1 MQDYFNELDREIDS
15 LSTSMKKE
23 KKDDIVNTHILL
35 NEGLDGT
42 IRNIEKEKKQQNEF
56 RKKAFHKHK
65 KVDSKVKVEPSTP
78 KLDFS
83 EKKKLKKQ
91 KKKKL

>member
-1 MQDYFNELDREIDS
+1 MQDYFDELDREIDS

-42 IRNIEKEKKQQNEF
+42 IRNIEKEKKQQTEF
-56 RKKAFHKHK
+56 RKKTFHKHK
-65 KVDSKVKVEPSTP
+65 KELSFSK
-78 KLDFS
+78 LFN
-83 EKKKLKKQ
+83 
-91 KKKKL
+91 

>member
-1 MQDYFNELDREIDS
+1 MQDYFDELDREIDS

-42 IRNIEKEKKQQNEF
+42 IRNIEKEKKQQTEF
-56 RKKAFHKHK
+56 RKKTFQKHK
-65 KVDSKVKVEPSTP
+65 NVDSKVKI
-78 KLDFS
+78 
-83 EKKKLKKQ
+83 
-91 KKKKL
+91 